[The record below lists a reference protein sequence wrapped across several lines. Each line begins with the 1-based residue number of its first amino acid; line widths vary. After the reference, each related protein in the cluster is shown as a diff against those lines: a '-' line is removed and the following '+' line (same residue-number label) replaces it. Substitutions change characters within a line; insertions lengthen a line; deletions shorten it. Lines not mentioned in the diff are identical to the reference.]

1 MSEEQLVDETDN
13 NSIHST
19 LVAKKNILIIDDD
32 IEFTMAIAR
41 TLQDLYKVDIA
52 NTLKVA
58 AQKLTLK
65 EFPVILLD
73 YDFGEEI
80 NGINFSNYIK
90 QLYPLSHVIMATG
103 YLDYDIAKEALN
115 NGSVNYFMTKPID
128 TEKLISMI
136 ESGLGRHSENK
147 QLMTFLDTPSGVKDA
162 KSFIGNIL
170 DNEFYEKS
178 QGIDVIGI
186 IISRGSIPVY
196 SKFYSEGIFQNI
208 SNTLFAGFMNA
219 LVIVGNELF
228 DNPDNVANT
237 LEAVNFSGVT
247 ISFKVIDE
255 FQITLILDLKNQ
267 EDKDIRV
274 VLNLFYSRLADR
286 IEANSEFYE
295 RNLTNN
301 DEIEELLQGLQNKLN
316 DEHL

>member
-128 TEKLISMI
+128 T
-136 ESGLGRHSENK
+136 
-147 QLMTFLDTPSGVKDA
+147 
-162 KSFIGNIL
+162 
-170 DNEFYEKS
+170 
-178 QGIDVIGI
+178 
-186 IISRGSIPVY
+186 
-196 SKFYSEGIFQNI
+196 
-208 SNTLFAGFMNA
+208 
-219 LVIVGNELF
+219 
-228 DNPDNVANT
+228 
-237 LEAVNFSGVT
+237 
-247 ISFKVIDE
+247 
-255 FQITLILDLKNQ
+255 
-267 EDKDIRV
+267 
-274 VLNLFYSRLADR
+274 
-286 IEANSEFYE
+286 
-295 RNLTNN
+295 
-301 DEIEELLQGLQNKLN
+301 
-316 DEHL
+316 